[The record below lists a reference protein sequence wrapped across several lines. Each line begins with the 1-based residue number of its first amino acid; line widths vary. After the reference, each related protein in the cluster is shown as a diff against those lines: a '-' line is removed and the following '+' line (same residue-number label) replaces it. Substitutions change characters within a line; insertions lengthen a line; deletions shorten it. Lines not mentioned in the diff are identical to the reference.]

1 MAIVAFWLA
10 LIFFV
15 GCLAMVW
22 WLLLVDHDLTEEPL
36 EKDQDDGNPF
46 AGVDGVSSSERRK
59 LRLCTAAYFPPR
71 FCLSAQERVAV
82 TTRRLLFWLQA

>member
-22 WLLLVDHDLTEEPL
+22 WLLLVDHGDLSEEPC
-36 EKDQDDGNPF
+36 EGEQENPL
-46 AGVDGVSSSERRK
+46 AGADGVRAWG
-59 LRLCTAAYFPPR
+59 RLD
-71 FCLSAQERVAV
+71 
-82 TTRRLLFWLQA
+82 